1 MSESAKEYKQK
12 QVVLHARIKYRENA
26 IRGFKQHLKN
36 GTFPKRMTSL
46 KPYPKMESPE
56 AQARVNDACQQAD
69 RVVLEQRVQDYE
81 RKLEQDRA
89 SLQSL
94 KETRREQRQHK
105 IKKNTPTLTVRQ
117 LQQELRD
124 LQAKYKEL
132 SQTVVPSPQES

>member
-26 IRGFKQHLKN
+26 IRGFQQHLKN

-56 AQARVNDACQQAD
+56 AQARVNEACQQAD

-81 RKLEQDRA
+81 CKLQQDRA
-89 SLQSL
+89 SLQAL
-94 KETRREQRQHK
+94 KEARREHRQHK
-105 IKKNTPTLTVRQ
+105 TKRKEPTVLQ

-124 LQAKYKEL
+124 LQAQYKEL
-132 SQTVVPSPQES
+132 SQKVVPRSQES